1 VPGDTEV
8 RDYTITRALRHKTSE
23 QMQTRDWCFTINNP
37 EGPDIE
43 ATYGLWEN
51 ELCTYIVYQYERGEE
66 GTLHMQGFRANES
79 KDKNAQNE

>member
-43 ATYGLWEN
+43 ATYDYGRTNSALILFTNMNVERK
-51 ELCTYIVYQYERGEE
+51 EHCTCRLC
-66 GTLHMQGFRANES
+66 ANES